1 MRFVPTPWR
10 ARRDELARGEDAP
23 FLALQD
29 GINRM
34 FDDVFRGFGL
44 QPLELSRGHGE
55 ALPRVDVSETDTHL
69 RVTAELPGV
78 EPKDLEVLLED
89 GGLSIRG
96 EKRAETEKDEGGLHR
111 RERVFG
117 SFQRRIP
124 LPVAVREDT
133 CKATFQNGL
142 LTVELEKSAPE
153 EKARRIEVRS
163 R

>member
-1 MRFVPTPWR
+1 MRFGLTPWR
-10 ARRDELARGEDAP
+10 ARRDEPARADDAP
-23 FLALQD
+23 TLALRE
-29 GINRM
+29 GIDRM
-34 FDDVFRGFGL
+34 LDEFFHGFGL
-44 QPLELSRGHGE
+44 QPLELARSFGD
-55 ALPRVDVSETDTHL
+55 AQPRVDLSETDTHL
-69 RVTAELPGV
+69 RLTAELPGV

-153 EKARRIEVRS
+153 VKARRIEVRS